1 MLPLRW
7 RERDPP
13 PMGVLDTVFRRVAA
27 VVPFVVLV
35 ALTSLTLTPPAGAD
49 PAMWRAEW
57 PQTDFSRHTVPFG
70 EIRSGGPPKDGIP
83 SIDRPAFKPVGEIA
97 DLGPKEPVI
106 TLVVGG
112 EARAYPLRILTWHE
126 IANDVIAGVPVAV
139 TYCPLCNAAIA
150 FDRRIDGR
158 TLEFGTTGKLRN
170 SDLVMYDRTTES
182 WWQQYTGTGLI
193 GAHAGRTLAML
204 PTRVESFERFA
215 RRYPT
220 GQVLVPDNP
229 GFRPYGVNP
238 YTGYDTAR
246 RPFLYSGKFP
256 DGIAPMAYVVAVEDE
271 AWALDLLRIKGRIEA
286 GDLVLE
292 WEPGQNSTLDRPMIA
307 DGRDIGNV
315 IVRRRAGATLA
326 DTTFHVTFAFV
337 FHAFRPDGRLHTE

>member
-1 MLPLRW
+1 
-7 RERDPP
+7 
-13 PMGVLDTVFRRVAA
+13 MGALDAFVRRLTTVAPIVAS
-27 VVPFVVLV
+27 VVFTSV
-35 ALTSLTLTPPAGAD
+35 ALTSAAAAD
-49 PAMWRAEW
+49 PAMWRGEW
-57 PQTDFSRHTVPFG
+57 PQTDFSRHTVPFE

-83 SIDRPAFKPVGEIA
+83 SIDRPLFKPVGEIA

-126 IANDVIAGVPVAV
+126 IANDVVAGVPGAV

-182 WWQQYTGTGLI
+182 WWQQYTGTGLV
-193 GAHAGRTLAML
+193 GAYAGRTLAML
-204 PTRVESFERFA
+204 PTRVEAFERFA
-215 RRYPT
+215 RQYPN
-220 GQVLVPDNP
+220 GQVLVPDDRA
-229 GFRPYGVNP
+229 FRPYGVNP
-238 YTGYDTAR
+238 YAGYDTAP

-256 DGIAPMAYVVAVEDE
+256 DGIAPMAYVVAIEDE
-271 AWALDLLRIKGRIEA
+271 AWALELLRVKGRIEA

-292 WEPGQNSTLDRPMIA
+292 WEPGQNSALDRPQIV

-315 IVRRRAGATLA
+315 IVRRRSGATLT

-337 FHAFRPDGRLHTE
+337 FHAFRPQGRLRTE